1 LFFQDILTEGDYFD
15 KDRYRLGAK
24 LSIQKDD
31 VQAVLP
37 ITKVRKKNTRKVLFC
52 ISDLDRLKPLLAG
65 LMITKVRKKIK
76 KHFFFVLHVMTVR
89 QTTM

>member
-1 LFFQDILTEGDYFD
+1 MTFKQALLLDFQMYFSGHLRIFAFCFFRTFDNIYILFFQDILTEGDYFD

-37 ITKVRKKNTRKVLFC
+37 ITKVRKKN
-52 ISDLDRLKPLLAG
+52 I
-65 LMITKVRKKIK
+65 
-76 KHFFFVLHVMTVR
+76 
-89 QTTM
+89 

>member
-1 LFFQDILTEGDYFD
+1 MYFAGDLIRIAFCFFQDILTEGDYFD

-37 ITKVRKKNTRKVLFC
+37 ITKVRKKEKHLKKVFFC
-52 ISDLDRLKPLLAG
+52 ISDLDRLKPL
-65 LMITKVRKKIK
+65 
-76 KHFFFVLHVMTVR
+76 
-89 QTTM
+89 

>member
-1 LFFQDILTEGDYFD
+1 LFRFQDILTEGDYFD

-37 ITKVRKKNTRKVLFC
+37 ITKVRKKNQKYLEKVLF
-52 ISDLDRLKPLLAG
+52 S
-65 LMITKVRKKIK
+65 
-76 KHFFFVLHVMTVR
+76 F
-89 QTTM
+89 QT